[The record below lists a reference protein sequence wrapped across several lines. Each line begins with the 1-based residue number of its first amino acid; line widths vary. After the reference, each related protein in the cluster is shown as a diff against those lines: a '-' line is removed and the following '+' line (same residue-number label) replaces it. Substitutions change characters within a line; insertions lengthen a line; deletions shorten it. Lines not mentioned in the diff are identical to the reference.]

1 MKLIYGNPTLKVVT
15 AIRDSIL
22 VREWTRLGVFEPLKG
37 IMYPDEEMTKQ
48 ELVYMLELQ
57 KNVDSMRLERIQ
69 RYDATL
75 YETMVEFLG
84 SYGVSAT
91 VEEIKQQLGQYEPV
105 IDYLKVLYRRPRPF
119 QAAGVYGIPMYPL
132 VNNVCGDG
140 NSAYPSGH
148 TFLALMFRH
157 FYMKSHPELS
167 KELMRFAMDV
177 KKSRE
182 EAGVHYPSDGL
193 FSMKVY
199 QHLAPWIDARSNI
212 YSQGLDKITG
222 Y

>member
-1 MKLIYGNPTLKVVT
+1 MQLIYGNPTLKVVT

-37 IMYPDEEMTKQ
+37 MMYPDEETTKQ

-105 IDYLKVLYRRPRPF
+105 V
-119 QAAGVYGIPMYPL
+119 
-132 VNNVCGDG
+132 
-140 NSAYPSGH
+140 
-148 TFLALMFRH
+148 
-157 FYMKSHPELS
+157 
-167 KELMRFAMDV
+167 
-177 KKSRE
+177 
-182 EAGVHYPSDGL
+182 
-193 FSMKVY
+193 
-199 QHLAPWIDARSNI
+199 
-212 YSQGLDKITG
+212 
-222 Y
+222 